1 MNSEETFPMARAAG
15 CPFDPAPGLTRRPP
29 VSRVRLWDGSEP
41 WLITRYADVR
51 AVLADPRVSVD
62 VAQPGFPHTNAVSK
76 ARDARMKTLM
86 QMDPPE
92 HTAQRRILA
101 PEFTLRKM
109 AALRPRIQEMADDLL
124 DGMLAGPNPADLV
137 EAFAMPLPSL
147 VICELLGVPYAD
159 RDFFQGV
166 ARTLVMDD
174 SDPARAVA
182 ASEELNAYLED
193 LVAAK
198 AVDPGDD
205 LLSRLAVEQY
215 QRGEMTRHEI
225 AVLGQLLLVAGH
237 DTTAAMIALGTAVL
251 LTHPEQFQD
260 SADPVE
266 ELLRYLSITH
276 TEARR
281 VALADL
287 EIGGQLIRA
296 GEGIVAVKSTANRD
310 PLAFPDPGRVD
321 VRRSARH
328 HVAFGYGRHLCLGA
342 PLARAELEVAY
353 SALRRRVPGLAL
365 AVPLDR
371 LEFKENAIFYSV
383 RELPVT
389 WASTLTTVPPGSS
402 TKNRRTP
409 QDSVVSG

>member
-1 MNSEETFPMARAAG
+1 MTGSETFPMARAAG
-15 CPFDPAPGLTRRPP
+15 CPFAPAPGLTERPP

-86 QMDPPE
+86 QLDPPE
-92 HTAQRRILA
+92 HPAQRRRLA
-101 PEFTLRKM
+101 PEFTVRRM
-109 AALRPRIQEMADDLL
+109 AALRPRIQELVDDLL
-124 DGMLAGPNPADLV
+124 DQLLAGPDPADLV
-137 EAFAMPLPSL
+137 ESFALPLPSL

-166 ARTLVMDD
+166 ARTLVMDNP
-174 SDPARAVA
+174 DPARAVA

-198 AVDPGDD
+198 AAAPGDD
-205 LLSRLAVEQY
+205 LLSKLAASPEPMSP
-215 QRGEMTRHEI
+215 REI

-251 LTHPEQFQD
+251 LTHPEQFRD
-260 SADPVE
+260 SSADPVE

-296 GEGIVAVKSTANRD
+296 GEGIIAVKSTANRD
-310 PLAFPDPGRVD
+310 PLAFPDPDRFD
-321 VRRSARH
+321 VRRPARH

-342 PLARAELEVAY
+342 PLARVELEIAF
-353 SALRRRVPGLAL
+353 STLRRRVPGLAL
-365 AVPLDR
+365 AVPVDR
-371 LEFKENAIFYSV
+371 LEFKENAVFYSV

-389 WASTLTTVPPGSS
+389 WGGLPLGSS
-402 TKNRRTP
+402 RG
-409 QDSVVSG
+409 SSAGG

>member
-1 MNSEETFPMARAAG
+1 MTGSETFPMAREPR
-15 CPFDPAPGLTRRPP
+15 CPFAPAPGLTARPP

-41 WLITRYADVR
+41 WLITRYTDVR
-51 AVLADPRVSVD
+51 AVLADPRISVD
-62 VAQPGFPHTNAVSK
+62 VAQPGFPHTNPVSK

-101 PEFTLRKM
+101 PEFTVRKM
-109 AALRPRIQEMADDLL
+109 TALRPRIQQLVDGLL
-124 DGMLAGPNPADLV
+124 DAMLAGPNPADLV
-137 EAFAMPLPSL
+137 EAFALPLPSL
-147 VICELLGVPYAD
+147 VICALLGVPYAD

-174 SDPARAVA
+174 PDPTRALA
-182 ASEELNAYLED
+182 ASEELNSYLEH
-193 LVAAK
+193 LVATK
-198 AVDPGDD
+198 AAEPG
-205 LLSRLAVEQY
+205 LLSKLAA
-215 QRGEMTRHEI
+215 EMSPRSI
-225 AVLGQLLLVAGH
+225 AVLGQLLLIAGH

-251 LTHPEQFQD
+251 LTHPEQFRD
-260 SADPVE
+260 LSDPTE

-281 VALADL
+281 VAVADL

-296 GEGIVAVKSTANRD
+296 GEGIIAVKSTANRD
-310 PLAFPDPGRVD
+310 PLAFPDPDRFD
-321 VRRSARH
+321 IHRPARH

-342 PLARAELEVAY
+342 PLARVELEIAY
-353 SALRRRVPGLAL
+353 ATLRRRVPTLAL
-365 AVPLDR
+365 GVPLDR

-389 WASTLTTVPPGSS
+389 WARPPTGSS
-402 TKNRRTP
+402 P
-409 QDSVVSG
+409 VSE

>member
-1 MNSEETFPMARAAG
+1 MTDGETFPMARAAG
-15 CPFDPAPGLTRRPP
+15 CPFAPAPGLTSRAP

-41 WLITRYADVR
+41 WLITRYAEVR
-51 AVLADPRVSVD
+51 AVLADPRVGVD
-62 VAQPGFPHTNAVSK
+62 VTQPGFPHTNAVSK
-76 ARDARMKTLM
+76 ARDAQMKTLM

-92 HTAQRRILA
+92 HTAQRRVLA
-101 PEFTLRKM
+101 PEFTVRKM
-109 AALRPRIQEMADDLL
+109 AALRPRIQQLVDDLL
-124 DGMLAGPNPADLV
+124 DRMLAGPNPADLV

-174 SDPARAVA
+174 PDPARAVA

-198 AVDPGDD
+198 AAEPGDD
-205 LLSRLAVEQY
+205 LLSKLAVEQ
-215 QRGEMTRHEI
+215 REAMTPREI

-251 LTHPEQFQD
+251 VTHREQLHD
-260 SADPVE
+260 ASADPVE

-310 PLAFPDPGRVD
+310 PLAFPDPDRVD
-321 VRRSARH
+321 LRRSARH

-342 PLARAELEVAY
+342 PLARLELEIAY
-353 SALRRRVPGLAL
+353 TTLRRRVPTLEL

-383 RELPVT
+383 RELPVK

-409 QDSVVSG
+409 QDSSVSG